1 METDKYKLAF
11 QKIFDKK
18 KLKDKYRGNPQ
29 DAAKKALEKVKRMK
43 GAADFNMFINNYKG
57 EVKGIKVFL
66 KKNKKQKDE
75 KEKDALIPPPEKAQG
90 EKPKEE
96 NNNNDDDD
104 TDDEY
109 ETDALLNYLL
119 ESTNTKRYEQKKRK
133 DIDRM
138 NKIYLGLAL
147 AKIMRESDKKKKQN
161 NTIEL
166 EKKEKEEEEEESS
179 VTEEDY
185 DKFRYQ
191 LEQRLKKGKITK
203 REYNRRMGDEFA
215 EWLKDAQNPDQE
227 DIEKEWADYLDKNIR
242 DRIYKEYRKLYHS
255 ESEEMEAPKISKT
268 PKPTME
274 ETEPIHGTQGP
285 TPMMTPKQSFPAEP
299 LEAPPAPKAS
309 SKAAPS
315 FSTPTATPKIKN
327 VKQVAPKPPRKIP
340 QGLTQKYETSTVTF
354 DLSATSPASPTAK
367 RIKDYRNN
375 PEDRRAAYTKMC
387 RCI

>member
-57 EVKGIKVFL
+57 DIKGIKVFL
-66 KKNKKQKDE
+66 KKNKKKQVE
-75 KEKDALIPPPEKAQG
+75 AQPQPQEVQEPEVLTTPAATPKTPKTPKRSVIKVKAR
-90 EKPKEE
+90 PTNNEE
-96 NNNNDDDD
+96 EMSNDSLLPDLDYLMRLCRYLSRKHEED
-104 TDDEY
+104 TEEED
-109 ETDALLNYLL
+109 T
-119 ESTNTKRYEQKKRK
+119 
-133 DIDRM
+133 
-138 NKIYLGLAL
+138 
-147 AKIMRESDKKKKQN
+147 
-161 NTIEL
+161 
-166 EKKEKEEEEEESS
+166 EEEEESS
-179 VTEEDY
+179 ATENEQSTPVED
-185 DKFRYQ
+185 KQ
-191 LEQRLKKGKITK
+191 VLKTPKVPKTP
-203 REYNRRMGDEFA
+203 R
-215 EWLKDAQNPDQE
+215 
-227 DIEKEWADYLDKNIR
+227 
-242 DRIYKEYRKLYHS
+242 
-255 ESEEMEAPKISKT
+255 APKIPKTPRAPKIPKT

-274 ETEPIHGTQGP
+274 ETEPLHSTQGP
-285 TPMMTPKQSFPAEP
+285 TPMMTPKQTFPEEP

-387 RCI
+387 RCM